1 MNYDQGICIFKNA
14 EDFEFRELKAKCT
27 KALSECGRM
36 EQIAL
41 EQAKEDFEADLRE
54 YNNKS
59 IFARWFTSARKP
71 ELKYY
76 LMPTLL
82 KLNGLPSRYRSNSS
96 VSRTIKQVLLALDSQ
111 PNEIQLPCELVA
123 DIMFFNRSQ

>member
-14 EDFEFRELKAKCT
+14 EDFEFRELKAKCA
-27 KALSECGRM
+27 KALSECGQM

-41 EQAKEDFEADLRE
+41 EHAKEDFEADLRE
-54 YNNKS
+54 YNSKS
-59 IFARWFTSARKP
+59 IFARWLYPSKP

-76 LMPTLL
+76 LMHATI
-82 KLNGLPSRYRSNSS
+82 YRCNSS
-96 VSRTIKQVLLALDSQ
+96 VSRAIKQVLLALDSQ

-123 DIMFFNRSQ
+123 DIMFFNRNQ

>member
-14 EDFEFRELKAKCT
+14 EDFEFRELKAKCA
-27 KALSECGRM
+27 KALSECGQM

-54 YNNKS
+54 YNSKS
-59 IFARWFTSARKP
+59 IFARWLTWIKP

-76 LMPTLL
+76 LMHAKSGLL
-82 KLNGLPSRYRSNSS
+82 SSTHRSNSS
-96 VSRTIKQVLLALDSQ
+96 VSRAIKQVLLALDSQ

-123 DIMFFNRSQ
+123 DIMFFNRNQ